1 MIIINDVLYMS
12 VACVLHVLVYVV
24 LLGIII
30 GFFMRLIKN
39 RVMDKKNIDHGLYRL
54 YQFSN
59 SLWHK

>member
-30 GFFMRLIKN
+30 WFFMRLIKN
-39 RVMDKKNIDHGLYRL
+39 RVMDKNNIDLMAYI
-54 YQFSN
+54 QVIPIQ
-59 SLWHK
+59 